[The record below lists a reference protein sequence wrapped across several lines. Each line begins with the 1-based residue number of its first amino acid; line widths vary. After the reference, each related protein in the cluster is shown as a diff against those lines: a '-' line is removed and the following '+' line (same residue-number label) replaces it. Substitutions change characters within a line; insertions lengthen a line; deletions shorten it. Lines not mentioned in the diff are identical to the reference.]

1 MVIVLSGVSCVFIIR
16 ESGRIYCHKVKA
28 HRGLFLTASILGNEL
43 SNAEKSLPNDDDCWL
58 PPLMKKSSIPS
69 STVADAML
77 SFGVANSAAL
87 SPSSSRSRL
96 RKSRSA
102 PELLLLLLRLSS

>member
-1 MVIVLSGVSCVFIIR
+1 MAPAFSKLGNLVGYNAINSKR
-16 ESGRIYCHKVKA
+16 
-28 HRGLFLTASILGNEL
+28 HRGLSLTASMLGNEL
-43 SNAEKSLPNDDDCWL
+43 SNAKNSLPGDDDCWF
-58 PPLMKKSSIPS
+58 PPPMKKSSIPS
-69 STVADAML
+69 STVADAMV

-102 PELLLLLLRLSS
+102 PELFLLLSLLSS

>member
-1 MVIVLSGVSCVFIIR
+1 M
-16 ESGRIYCHKVKA
+16 
-28 HRGLFLTASILGNEL
+28 RGLLTASMLGNEL
-43 SNAEKSLPNDDDCWL
+43 SNAENSLADDDCWL
-58 PPLMKKSSIPS
+58 PPPMKKSSIPS

-77 SFGVANSAAL
+77 SFGVANSAAW

-102 PELLLLLLRLSS
+102 PELLLLLLLLPLFS

>member
-1 MVIVLSGVSCVFIIR
+1 M
-16 ESGRIYCHKVKA
+16 
-28 HRGLFLTASILGNEL
+28 LGNEL
-43 SNAEKSLPNDDDCWL
+43 SNAENSLADDDFWL
-58 PPLMKKSSIPS
+58 TPPMKKSSIPS

-77 SFGVANSAAL
+77 SFGVANSAAW

-102 PELLLLLLRLSS
+102 PELLLLLLLLLPLFS

>member
-1 MVIVLSGVSCVFIIR
+1 M
-16 ESGRIYCHKVKA
+16 
-28 HRGLFLTASILGNEL
+28 LGNEL
-43 SNAEKSLPNDDDCWL
+43 SNAANSLPDDSDFWL
-58 PPLMKKSSIPS
+58 PPLIKKSSIPS

-102 PELLLLLLRLSS
+102 PELLLLLLLLLSS